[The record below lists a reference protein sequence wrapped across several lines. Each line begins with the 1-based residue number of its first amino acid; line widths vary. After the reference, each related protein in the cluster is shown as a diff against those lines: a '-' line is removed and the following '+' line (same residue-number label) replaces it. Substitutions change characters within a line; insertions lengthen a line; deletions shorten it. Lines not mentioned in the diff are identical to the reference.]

1 MLTSAGIHATLIH
14 IHMLSSWLF
23 DCLLGCAIQTTCHI
37 SARRRRKTS
46 PHITAVAAINGI
58 LGGDELAATSGVH
71 GQNDLTLENE
81 INFNFFRT
89 WVGRNRDHFT
99 SSWYKPA
106 LSTYLFRKGAASK
119 YVLHAMEHSGAES
132 QQKLRSQLFYME

>member
-1 MLTSAGIHATLIH
+1 M
-14 IHMLSSWLF
+14 
-23 DCLLGCAIQTTCHI
+23 
-37 SARRRRKTS
+37 
-46 PHITAVAAINGI
+46 AAINGI

-71 GQNDLTLENE
+71 GQNDMTLENE
-81 INFNFFRT
+81 INFNFFPT

-119 YVLHAMEHSGAES
+119 YFMQWNTAGLEVSRSCEVSYSIWSNNGGTTTSIRLPRRDGGGNGDSSDHEYFIDILACMALHACPAA
-132 QQKLRSQLFYME
+132 